1 MRAAVRVKTFGL
13 TILHAGY
20 FVGRVSRAKSA
31 AIPEHKARQIIP
43 PKQTRAVFTGNRTK
57 KDPRH

>member
-1 MRAAVRVKTFGL
+1 MRAPVRVKTFGL

-20 FVGRVSRAKSA
+20 FVGRVSRVKSA
-31 AIPEHKARQIIP
+31 AFPEHKARQIIP
-43 PKQTRAVFTGNRTK
+43 PKQTRAVFTGIRTK